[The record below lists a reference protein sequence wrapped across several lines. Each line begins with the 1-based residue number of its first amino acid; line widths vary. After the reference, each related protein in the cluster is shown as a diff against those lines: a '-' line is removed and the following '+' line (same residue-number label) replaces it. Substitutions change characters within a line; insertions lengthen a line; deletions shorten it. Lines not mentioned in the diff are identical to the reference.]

1 MMQED
6 EELWDNREL
15 GATEEHAKRASP
27 ELEQQIND
35 SLDLQTVSVD
45 FPAWA
50 VHKLDD
56 EAKRIGGT
64 RQALIRQIVIGFI
77 DNREKFEF
85 EKRKFDATQKEQEKP
100 QQPQQEKQAS

>member
-1 MMQED
+1 MTEKKMIT
-6 EELWDNREL
+6 
-15 GATEEHAKRASP
+15 TEEFDRLFDEGEEDILQYADLSTMTKR
-27 ELEQQIND
+27 IN
-35 SLDLQTVSVD
+35 LD

-85 EKRKFDATQKEQEKP
+85 EKRKFDATQTEHEKS
-100 QQPQQEKQAS
+100 QQSQKRQAS

>member
-1 MMQED
+1 MTEKKMIT
-6 EELWDNREL
+6 
-15 GATEEHAKRASP
+15 TEEFDRLFDEGEEDILQYVDLSTMTKR
-27 ELEQQIND
+27 IN
-35 SLDLQTVSVD
+35 LD

-85 EKRKFDATQKEQEKP
+85 EKRKFDATQTEHEKP
-100 QQPQQEKQAS
+100 QQSQERQAS

>member
-1 MMQED
+1 MIT
-6 EELWDNREL
+6 
-15 GATEEHAKRASP
+15 TEEFDRLFDEGEEDILQYVDLSTMTKR
-27 ELEQQIND
+27 IN
-35 SLDLQTVSVD
+35 LD

-85 EKRKFDATQKEQEKP
+85 EKRKFDATQTEHEKP
-100 QQPQQEKQAS
+100 QQSQERQAS

>member
-1 MMQED
+1 MTEKKITA
-6 EELWDNREL
+6 EELEKIFDE
-15 GATEEHAKRASP
+15 GEEDILQYADLSTMTKR
-27 ELEQQIND
+27 IN
-35 SLDLQTVSVD
+35 LD

-85 EKRKFDATQKEQEKP
+85 EKRKFDATQTEHEKP
-100 QQPQQEKQAS
+100 QQSQERQAS